1 MEKPLKNVEAN
12 FPDTI
17 MKGILYRL
25 KENAQ
30 TLGYKKKPPL
40 GNQRRFLFMAKFR

>member
-1 MEKPLKNVEAN
+1 MEKPLKNAEAN

-17 MKGILYRL
+17 MKVILYRL

-40 GNQRRFLFMAKFR
+40 GD